1 MSRRLEFGR
10 LRVLKEGD
18 DAHAAQRAI
27 ARRLRGNSR
36 RVAPSMLLLSL
47 IGAAGIWLSLSE
59 LPHVRRIFIGEL
71 QSTLH
76 PSCTPCRAGSRRQT
90 VVPADPCVGARTKD
104 LARSS
109 RSDGGCGRAYRER
122 RQWPRRSCDD
132 RRRAT
137 VFDGTCLDANRPR

>member
-76 PSCTPCRAGSRRQT
+76 PSLAPP
-90 VVPADPCVGARTKD
+90 VEPAVGARPWFPQTPVPVPEPK
-104 LARSS
+104 
-109 RSDGGCGRAYRER
+109 
-122 RQWPRRSCDD
+122 
-132 RRRAT
+132 RRRLRK
-137 VFDGTCLDANRPR
+137 GLPRAPPVAPQVVR